1 MEGSSRTQAPFRSDL
16 SLILRVIFGIA
27 AVAGGIDG
35 FRRRISQLCPVMA
48 TGAPLD
54 WIPVLIV
61 MIPT

>member
-1 MEGSSRTQAPFRSDL
+1 
-16 SLILRVIFGIA
+16 LILRVIFGIA
-27 AVAGGIDG
+27 AVAGGING

-48 TGAPLD
+48 TGARLN